1 MEDDLPSE
9 HDVIVIGTGTCLRM
23 LRNFPYAWP
32 LEYNIFALNSLF
44 STFMLIDR

>member
-9 HDVIVIGTGTCLRM
+9 YDVIVIGTGTCLRP

-32 LEYNIFALNSLF
+32 LECCKFALNSLPPNVK
-44 STFMLIDR
+44 LVNQ